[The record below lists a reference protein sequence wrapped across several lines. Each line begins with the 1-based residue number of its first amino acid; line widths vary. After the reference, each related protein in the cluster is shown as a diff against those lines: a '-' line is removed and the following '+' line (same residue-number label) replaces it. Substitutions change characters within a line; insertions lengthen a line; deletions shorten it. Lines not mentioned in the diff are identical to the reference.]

1 MSEVGTELQQHLDET
16 LARIDLDVSCA
27 VVRSIRDCN
36 FSVSIADPQLPDCP
50 LIAVSEG
57 FCELTGYA
65 RERIVGQ
72 NCRFLN
78 GGCEIRPAD
87 REALRVSSRT
97 GKHFTGVLRN
107 SKADGTEFLNLL
119 DMRGLAVGRSETGEE
134 RMFIVAIQAD
144 VTERGSDELPLE
156 HASQLQHIANLV
168 RDELVSG
175 LQEAA
180 IVTAQTASGA
190 VCEIRPYEAP
200 RWIMGEVYDCA
211 ALGG

>member
-1 MSEVGTELQQHLDET
+1 M
-16 LARIDLDVSCA
+16 
-27 VVRSIRDCN
+27 
-36 FSVSIADPQLPDCP
+36 
-50 LIAVSEG
+50 
-57 FCELTGYA
+57 
-65 RERIVGQ
+65 
-72 NCRFLN
+72 
-78 GGCEIRPAD
+78 
-87 REALRVSSRT
+87 
-97 GKHFTGVLRN
+97 K
-107 SKADGTEFLNLL
+107 
-119 DMRGLAVGRSETGEE
+119 GLAVGRSETGEA